1 VSSRLP
7 LQIETIQTGNGAKFQ
22 SAFHWHV
29 LGLDQRIGHTCI
41 RPATPHLNGTVCE
54 DRTLVRSDQTDLT

>member
-1 VSSRLP
+1 MSSRLP
-7 LQIETIQTGNGAKFQ
+7 LQIETIQTGNGAEFQ

-29 LGLDQRIGHTCI
+29 LDQETGYTCT
-41 RPATPHLNGTVCE
+41 RSATPHLNGTVCE

>member
-1 VSSRLP
+1 MSSRLP
-7 LQIETIQTGNGAKFQ
+7 LQIETIQTGNGAEFQ

-29 LGLDQRIGHTCI
+29 LGLDQRIGHNLH
-41 RPATPHLNGTVCE
+41 PATPHLNGTVCE